1 MKIAFIYDAVYP
13 WVKGGAEKR
22 VYELAKKLVQRGHE
36 VHWYSIGWWWP
47 ENGKKDIMH
56 DGIHLHGVSN
66 PIDLYSDD
74 RRSIKEALI
83 FSLKLARPLMR
94 ERFDVVDCQG
104 FPFFSCFTAK
114 FHEIT
119 GRSRLVITLHEVWGD
134 YWYEYLGKI
143 GIFGKLVERAMLS
156 LTDNFITVSNKTDND
171 LKAVKG
177 QVSSIVIPNGI
188 DFNHIQEIEASSETS
203 DVIFAGRLIK
213 EKNVDILLRSL
224 PMVVERYPNLRCLI
238 VGDGPERVRLEEL
251 AEELKVEGNVIF
263 KGFMD
268 HYDELLGLMKSSK
281 VFVLPSVR
289 EGFGM
294 VVVEANSCGLPVVVV
309 DHEMNAA
316 VDLIMDGVNGF
327 KAHATPEEVA
337 AMIIESIR
345 KKDQMADVCVETSRK
360 YDWDMIVDDLEGVYR
375 ELMEKH

>member
-47 ENGKKDIMH
+47 ENEKKDIIH
-56 DGIHLHGVSN
+56 DGIYLHGVSN
-66 PIDLYSDD
+66 PIDLYSED

-83 FSLKLARPLMR
+83 FSLKLARPIMR

-114 FHEIT
+114 FHALT
-119 GRSRLVITLHEVWGD
+119 GKSRLVITLHEVWGD
-134 YWYEYLGKI
+134 YWYEYLGNM

-171 LKAVKG
+171 LKAIKG
-177 QVSSIVIPNGI
+177 HVSSIVIPNGI
-188 DFNHIQEIEASSETS
+188 DFNHIQEIEASNETS

-224 PMVVERYPNLRCLI
+224 TMVVERYPNLRCLI

-251 AEELKVEGNVIF
+251 AEELNLNGNVIF

-294 VVVEANSCGLPVVVV
+294 VVVEANSCALPVVVV

-316 VDLIMDGVNGF
+316 VDLIIDGINGF
-327 KAHATPEEVA
+327 KAQAKPEEVA
-337 AMIIESIR
+337 ARIIESIE
-345 KKDQMADVCVETSRK
+345 KKDLMGDGCVETSRK